1 MRNRVCVTAIVAAV
15 MAIAPL
21 AAAAT
26 ATAPHR
32 FATGR
37 YVGKTSQGQP
47 IKFKIEAARCDSP
60 RPPYKFHSAICF
72 QGEVYNAKLDSFFPK
87 VIEPCSQGAA
97 ESDPL
102 YVASYQLSLT
112 SSGLLSYTVHG
123 LGLTLTPNGSL
134 STFKLQIKG
143 SRASGTLR
151 QTESYDS
158 GAGDTYCDS
167 KTVSFTAR
175 RVG

>member
-1 MRNRVCVTAIVAAV
+1 V

-21 AAAAT
+21 AAVTTT
-26 ATAPHR
+26 AVAKAR
-32 FATGR
+32 FQTGQ

-47 IKFKIEAARCDSP
+47 IKFKIKQGRCDSP
-60 RPPYKFHSAICF
+60 RPPYAFHSGICF
-72 QGEVYNAKLDSFFPK
+72 EGEVYDRKLDSFYPK

-97 ESDPL
+97 ESDSL

-112 SSGLLSYTVHG
+112 SSGFVSFTRHG

-134 STFKLQIKG
+134 STFKLQVTG

-158 GAGDTYCDS
+158 GAGPTHGDS
-167 KTVSFTAR
+167 KTVRFTAHR
-175 RVG
+175 TG